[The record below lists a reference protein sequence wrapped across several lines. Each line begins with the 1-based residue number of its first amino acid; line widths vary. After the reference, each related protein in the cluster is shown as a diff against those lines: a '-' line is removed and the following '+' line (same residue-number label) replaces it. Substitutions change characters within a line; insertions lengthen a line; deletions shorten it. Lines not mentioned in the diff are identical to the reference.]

1 MALDLSILYRGSLSS
16 CNYGCEYCPFAKR
29 TNTAIELATDK
40 AELDRFVNWVSD
52 RDPAAKI
59 GILFTPWGE
68 ALIHRY
74 YQSAIAKLSHL
85 PQVTKVAIQ
94 TNLSCDLDWIK
105 DCNLDTLALWTT
117 FHPTEV
123 SIEQFLARC
132 RILDLDRVKYSV
144 GIVGLKEHQHQS
156 QLLRQQLD
164 PDVYLWINASKRQP
178 DYYTPEDLDLFTHID
193 RLFPINNQ
201 VYDTL
206 GKPCRTGHKVITVD
220 GAGTIRR
227 CHFIPDSIGNIY
239 DVNFEESL
247 FPRNCQ
253 NQVCRCHIGYVH
265 LEELNL
271 DKVYG
276 DGILERIPSARSRA
290 FLKSP
295 TSNPS

>member
-1 MALDLSILYRGSLSS
+1 MALDLSIIYRGSLSS
-16 CNYGCEYCPFAKR
+16 CNYGCEYCPFAKC
-29 TNTAIELATDK
+29 TNTAIELANDK

-52 RDPAAKI
+52 RDPADKI

-94 TNLSCDLDWIK
+94 TNLSCDLDWVK

-123 SIEQFLARC
+123 SIEQFLQQC
-132 RILDLDRVKYSV
+132 RILDLHNVKYSV
-144 GIVGLKEHQHQS
+144 GIVGLKEHQHQA

-164 PDVYLWINASKRQP
+164 PDVYLWVNAYKRQL
-178 DYYTPEDLDLFTHID
+178 DYYTPEDIDLFTQID
-193 RLFPINNQ
+193 PLFTINNQ

-206 GKPCRTGHKVITVD
+206 GKPCRTGDKVITVD
-220 GAGTIRR
+220 GQGTIRR

-239 DVNFEESL
+239 DSNFEKSL
-247 FPRNCQ
+247 FPRTCQ
-253 NQVCRCHIGYVH
+253 NKVCRCHIGYVH

-290 FLKSP
+290 F
-295 TSNPS
+295 

>member
-1 MALDLSILYRGSLSS
+1 MALELSILYRGALSS

-29 TNTAIELATDK
+29 TNTAAELATDK
-40 AELDRFVNWVSD
+40 AELDRFVNWVKARD
-52 RDPAAKI
+52 RNDKI

-74 YQSAIAKLSHL
+74 YQSAIARLSHL

-94 TNLSCDLDWIK
+94 TNLACDLNWVK

-123 SIEQFLARC
+123 SIERFLQQC
-132 RILDLDRVKYSV
+132 QTLDLSTVQYSV
-144 GIVGLKEHQHQS
+144 GIVGLKEHQHHA
-156 QLLRQQLD
+156 QLLRQKLD
-164 PDVYLWINASKRQP
+164 PNIYLWVNAYKRQP
-178 DYYTPEDLDLFTHID
+178 DYYNTDDLDLFTQID
-193 RLFPINNQ
+193 PLFPINNQ

-206 GKPCRTGHKVITVD
+206 DKPCRTGHKVITVD
-220 GAGTIRR
+220 GEGTIRR

-239 DVNFEESL
+239 DPNFAASL
-247 FPRNCQ
+247 VPRNCQ

-265 LEELNL
+265 LPKLNL

-276 DGILERIPSARSRA
+276 DGILERIPHPESSS
-290 FLKSP
+290 K
-295 TSNPS
+295 